1 MMGIIEVTGFIPI
14 GEFVQI
20 GPHQLPGEVVRQ
32 HPLMSHNNSLVYLL
46 TRDMQNIN
54 IDDEVI
60 VTNTTLCAP
69 IGPAMLGHGFDS
81 LMKPLT
87 YSRRQLYYEPC
98 LKIGDSIEYGTEYGS
113 VPNVTD
119 GKLIIL
125 QDITGTVSFVAEAG
139 VYEVNDT
146 ILTVI
151 TDTEEL
157 SFSMRQRV
165 SISKLEQRQK
175 TQNEQK
181 QVHTGIRIID
191 SLVPLQY
198 GEIITI
204 RGPSATGKTSI
215 CTTICNNAEFD
226 AVVYVCYFTQG
237 NMIKKLSQEPFAKKA
252 VFITSTM
259 DSSPHAQ
266 RFSEYTGNLVAQYL
280 KALGLLVLLVFDDIV
295 KGELTQDAPYSFVTS
310 QVTTI
315 HTVPEHADFT
325 FWFTVSDPFLQLD
338 KKLAQTRS
346 YPAIST
352 PLLTIRGGK
361 PTHGKEILR
370 LLSHV
375 NDIEEIVQL
384 IGLDCLEFEHI
395 LDYKFGK
402 ILRKYFFEQNFDHEP
417 NSSFEKTIGM
427 MRNLL
432 LYYQQAK
439 NLPKDFSFRTLEH
452 YTFEIVQRLIHQ
464 REIECDGTEGVVLE
478 QLYNDILGAFRIKH
492 MWSDLDRIRKKVGGI
507 KYCEHFGDVIVFVI
521 GNSTIAFEKK
531 LSELYD
537 DYESSVL
544 HRLALR
550 LVGTDLEY
558 LLDE

>member
-1 MMGIIEVTGFIPI
+1 MMGIVEVTGFIPMCN
-14 GEFVQI
+14 FVQI
-20 GPHQLPGEVVRQ
+20 GPHQIPGEVVRQ
-32 HPLMSHNNSLVYLL
+32 HPLMSRNNSLVYLL
-46 TRDMQNIN
+46 SRDIQNIN
-54 IDDEVI
+54 IDDEVL
-60 VTNTTLCAP
+60 VMNTMLCAP

-81 LMKPLT
+81 LMNPLT
-87 YSRRQLYYEPC
+87 YSQRHLYYKPC
-98 LKIGDSIEYGTEYGS
+98 LKIGDSIEYGTEYGN
-113 VPNVTD
+113 VPGVID
-119 GKLIIL
+119 GKLIMM

-139 VYEVNDT
+139 AYEVNNT

-157 SFSMRQRV
+157 SFSMRQHV
-165 SISKLEQRQK
+165 SIAKLEERQK
-175 TQNEQK
+175 IKNEQK

-191 SLVPLQY
+191 SLVPLHY
-198 GEIITI
+198 GQILTI

-237 NMIKKLSQEPFAKKA
+237 NMIKKLSHEPFAKKA
-252 VFITSTM
+252 VIITSTK

-266 RFSEYTGNLVAQYL
+266 RISEYTGNRVAQYL
-280 KALGLLVLLVFDDIV
+280 KALGLSVLLVFDDVV
-295 KGELTQDAPYSFVTS
+295 KGELTQDAPSSFVTS

-315 HTVPEHADFT
+315 HTIPEHADFT
-325 FWFTVSDPFLQLD
+325 FWFNVSDTFLQLD

-361 PTHGKEILR
+361 PTHGKEILQ
-370 LLSHV
+370 LLSHA

-384 IGLDCLEFEHI
+384 VGLDCLDFEYQ
-395 LDYKFGK
+395 LDYKFSK
-402 ILRKYFFEQNFDHEP
+402 TLRKYFFEQNFDHEP
-417 NSSFEKTIGM
+417 NSSFEKTMGM

-432 LYYQQAK
+432 LYYQQAR
-439 NLPKDFSFRTLEH
+439 NLPKDFSVSTLEY
-452 YTFEIVQRLIHQ
+452 YTFEIVQRLTHQ
-464 REIECDGTEGVVLE
+464 REIECDGTEGIVLE
-478 QLYNDILGAFRIKH
+478 QLYNYILGTFRIKH
-492 MWSDLDRIRKKVGGI
+492 MWSDLDRIRKRKGGI
-507 KYCEHFGDVIVFVI
+507 KYCENFGDVIVFVNE
-521 GNSTIAFEKK
+521 NSTIVFEKK

-537 DYESSVL
+537 DCEPSVL

-558 LLDE
+558 LLEE